1 MEKDKYKK
9 YEIKYDCTIK
19 EYGDTFFIL
28 EKDGYDYIC
37 QKYSISK
44 FRFSVASMTIE
55 SRLNYI
61 NKTYFKNT
69 NLLAVDIN
77 KGKVL
82 VKNTVTEE
90 SVWQSIYNIKKNQI
104 LSLTTKSTK
113 YTNKVKELL
122 GDNYDLSDIKV
133 YSTKDVITLN
143 CPEHGEFKL
152 SVVNII
158 WNGQTMCPKCSYL
171 EKHFGKNGFIK
182 NCDKK
187 GRRPLLYVITFNSEE
202 EIFIKVGITSKDIND
217 RIKDI
222 PYTASKIKLFT
233 GDASEIYDIEKFI
246 HKKYSSSSY
255 LPLQNF
261 NGRLECY
268 KEDDLENLETKILEN
283 CEKLLKVL

>member
-1 MEKDKYKK
+1 MEKDIYKK

-28 EKDGYDYIC
+28 EKDGYDYKC
-37 QKYSISK
+37 KKYTISRFKFSI
-44 FRFSVASMTIE
+44 ASMTKE

-61 NKTYFKNT
+61 NENYLKNT
-69 NLLAVDIN
+69 DLVALDTC

-82 VKNTVTEE
+82 IENSTTKE
-90 SVWQSIYNIKKNQI
+90 SIWQSIYSINVDQVI
-104 LSLTTKSTK
+104 SLTTKSAK

-122 GDNYDLSDIKV
+122 GDNYDLSNIKI
-133 YSTKDVITLN
+133 YSTRDVITLN

-152 SVVNII
+152 LVSNIL
-158 WNGQTMCPKCSYL
+158 WNGQIMCPKCSYL

-187 GRRPLLYVITFNSEE
+187 GRHPLLYIITFNSEE

-217 RIKDI
+217 RIKNI

-233 GDASEIYDIEKFI
+233 GDASEIYDIEKFL

-268 KEDDLENLETKILEN
+268 KEDDLENLEIKILEN

>member
-19 EYGDTFFIL
+19 EYGDTFFML

-37 QKYSISK
+37 QKYNISK

-61 NKTYFKNT
+61 NETYFKNT
-69 NLLAVDIN
+69 NLLAVDTN

-90 SVWQSIYNIKKNQI
+90 SVWQPIYNINKHQI
-104 LSLTTKSTK
+104 LSLTTKSAK

-122 GDNYDLSDIKV
+122 GDNYDLSNIKV
-133 YSTKDVITLN
+133 CSTKDIITLN

-152 SVVNII
+152 SVANIM
-158 WNGQTMCPKCSYL
+158 WNGQTMCPKCSYS

-182 NCDKK
+182 NCSKQE
-187 GRRPLLYVITFNSEE
+187 RRPLLYVITFNSEE
-202 EIFIKVGITSKDIND
+202 EKFIKIGITSQDIKD
-217 RIKDI
+217 RIKRI
-222 PYTASKIKLFT
+222 PYTVSKIKLFT
-233 GDASEIYDIEKFI
+233 GDASEIYDTEKFL

-255 LPLQNF
+255 LPLQKF

-268 KEDDLENLETKILEN
+268 KEDNLENLETKILEN
-283 CEKLLKVL
+283 CKKLLKVL